1 MADKKFFVDIDLQAN
16 NAKNLKADTLD
27 INTNLASENAKR
39 IVFHNNTYYYSNGTS
54 WVSMSGGGSAQNG
67 IPSGGAEGQ
76 ILAKNTATDYDAIW
90 IDNFTSQVKHEV
102 KAGVALTKGQA
113 VYITDANGTNM
124 IVGKASN
131 GNESTSSKTLG
142 LISSTLAI
150 NDFGYVVTEGLLS
163 GLNTGSATIGDAVWL
178 GTNGNLIF
186 GLTNKPVAPAHLVYI
201 GVVTR
206 VSSTVGEIF
215 INIQNGFEV
224 SEMHDISLS
233 SLSDN
238 DILYYDSATHLWK
251 NGTLGDILT
260 LTTEGTSGASTIIGN
275 TLNIP
280 QYSGGGGTV
289 NQKRHDYSAPYDY
302 NAYAPQGTLDTD
314 TTWNVTRL
322 TINANGTFTKGVAIG
337 AWSNRTN
344 LTYN

>member
-1 MADKKFFVDIDLQAN
+1 MADKKFFVDIDLQTN

-27 INTNLASENAKR
+27 ITTNLASENAKR
-39 IVFHNNTYYYSNGTS
+39 IVFYNNQYYYSNGTT
-54 WVSMSGGGSAQNG
+54 WVNMSGGGSAQNG
-67 IPSGGAEGQ
+67 IPSGGTEGQ
-76 ILAKNTATDYDAIW
+76 ILAKNTSTDYDALW
-90 IDNFTSQVKHEV
+90 IDNYTSSVKHEV

-113 VYITDANGTNM
+113 VYITSANGTNM

-131 GNESTSSKTLG
+131 SSEATSSKTLG
-142 LISSTLAI
+142 LIDSTLAI
-150 NDFGYVVTEGLLS
+150 DHFGFVVTEGLLA
-163 GLNTGSATIGDAVWL
+163 GLNTSTATIGDAVWL

-186 GLTNKPVAPAHLVYI
+186 GLNTKPVAPAHLVYI

-206 VSSTVGEIF
+206 VSATVGEIF

-224 SEMHDISLS
+224 SEIHDISLS

-260 LTTEGTSGASTIIGN
+260 LTTDGTSGASTIVGN

-280 QYSGGGGTV
+280 QYAGGGTV
-289 NQKRHDYSAPYDY
+289 NLKRHDYSAPYDY
-302 NAYAPQGTLDTD
+302 NAFAPQGTLDTD

-322 TINANGTFTKGVAIG
+322 KINADGTYTKGMATG
-337 AWSNRTN
+337 AWTNRTN

>member
-39 IVFHNNTYYYSNGTS
+39 IVFHNNTYYYSNGTI
-54 WVSMSGGGSAQNG
+54 WISMSGGGSAQNG

-90 IDNFTSQVKHEV
+90 IDN
-102 KAGVALTKGQA
+102 
-113 VYITDANGTNM
+113 N
-124 IVGKASN
+124 
-131 GNESTSSKTLG
+131 
-142 LISSTLAI
+142 
-150 NDFGYVVTEGLLS
+150 
-163 GLNTGSATIGDAVWL
+163 
-178 GTNGNLIF
+178 
-186 GLTNKPVAPAHLVYI
+186 
-201 GVVTR
+201 
-206 VSSTVGEIF
+206 
-215 INIQNGFEV
+215 
-224 SEMHDISLS
+224 
-233 SLSDN
+233 
-238 DILYYDSATHLWK
+238 
-251 NGTLGDILT
+251 
-260 LTTEGTSGASTIIGN
+260 
-275 TLNIP
+275 
-280 QYSGGGGTV
+280 GGTV

-322 TINANGTFTKGVAIG
+322 TINADGTFTKGVATG